1 MPILFILKARE
12 AIHAGMACQ
21 YDERSRISMISQ
33 SRHLSRSLGRSILIC
48 VCLLSVGHQALFQT
62 LASAEPVPWERL
74 TAGMH
79 VALWNP
85 IEVCPQVPSLLMLQV
100 DPERYRFSIHQFR
113 DEGLRAPIS
122 IHDWQ
127 QRTDAYVLFNAGLFR
142 EDYSYLGVLLKEGR
156 SLGSKKHHSWQGL
169 FAAEP
174 TDGKLRKA
182 RVLDLAFEGFTEDAP
197 LYREAAQSLML
208 FDRTGK
214 LRVRDSGKRAFQ
226 TVVAEDGQGAILVI
240 KTADVVSLHHLAD
253 CLHRQ
258 LPALQQAMAMDG
270 GASSDVIASPDL
282 LHAAQET
289 TSQAGWRSLLAGT
302 MGVHIPLPTVI
313 GISPRTPARGAP
325 AQDPSHSARGR

>member
-1 MPILFILKARE
+1 M
-12 AIHAGMACQ
+12 
-21 YDERSRISMISQ
+21 
-33 SRHLSRSLGRSILIC
+33 
-48 VCLLSVGHQALFQT
+48 
-62 LASAEPVPWERL
+62 LASNPQVPRSVRRLTFLCGCLIALCISGGLQVGPAATNEVPWERL
-74 TAGMH
+74 TTGMQ
-79 VALWNP
+79 VALWSP
-85 IEVCPQVPSLLMLQV
+85 IEACPQVPSLLMLHI
-100 DPERYRFSIHQFR
+100 DPERFRFSIYQFR
-113 DEGLRAPIS
+113 DEGLRAPLS

-174 TDGKLRKA
+174 TDGRLRKA
-182 RVLDLAFEGFTEDAP
+182 RVLDLAFDGFTEDAP
-197 LYREAAQSLML
+197 PYREAAQSLML

-226 TVVAEDGQGAILVI
+226 TVVAENGDGAILVI

-258 LPALQQAMAMDG
+258 IPSIQQAMVMDG

-289 TSQAGWRSLLAGT
+289 TSQSTWRSLLAGNI
-302 MGVHIPLPTVI
+302 GVHIPLPTVI
-313 GISPRTPARGAP
+313 GISPRTQARGT
-325 AQDPSHSARGR
+325 PSPDASASSHKR

>member
-1 MPILFILKARE
+1 MPPWPARHRRRPR
-12 AIHAGMACQ
+12 A
-21 YDERSRISMISQ
+21 SMITHQRDS
-33 SRHLSRSLGRSILIC
+33 SRLLHRLILVC
-48 VCLLSVGHQALFQT
+48 ACLLAVDLEGQFQAAP
-62 LASAEPVPWERL
+62 ASAEPVPWERL
-74 TAGMH
+74 TAGMQ

-85 IEVCPQVPSLLMLQV
+85 MDACPLVPSLLMLQI
-100 DPERYRFSIHQFR
+100 DPERYRFSIYQFR

-127 QRTDAYVLFNAGLFR
+127 RRTDAYVVFNAGLFR

-174 TDGKLRKA
+174 TDGRLRKA
-182 RVLDLAFEGFTEDAP
+182 RVLDLAFDGFTEDPP

-226 TVVAEDGQGAILVI
+226 TVVAEDGQGTIVVI
-240 KTADVVSLHHLAD
+240 KTVDVVSLHHLAD

-258 LPALQQAMAMDG
+258 VPALQQAMAMDG

-289 TSQAGWRSLLAGT
+289 SSQAGWRSMLTGNT
-302 MGVHIPLPTVI
+302 GVHIPLPTVI
-313 GISPRTPARGAP
+313 GISPRAPARGAVP
-325 AQDPSHSARGR
+325 HDPSPATRGR

>member
-1 MPILFILKARE
+1 MNE
-12 AIHAGMACQ
+12 
-21 YDERSRISMISQ
+21 
-33 SRHLSRSLGRSILIC
+33 
-48 VCLLSVGHQALFQT
+48 
-62 LASAEPVPWERL
+62 VPWERL
-74 TAGMH
+74 TTGMQ

-85 IEVCPQVPSLLMLQV
+85 IEVYQQVHTLLMLHI
-100 DPERYRFSIHQFR
+100 DPERFRFSIYQFR
-113 DEGLRAPIS
+113 DEGLRAPLS
-122 IHDWQ
+122 IHEWQ

-156 SLGSKKHHSWQGL
+156 SLGGKKHHSWQGL

-174 TDGKLRKA
+174 TDGRLRKA
-182 RVLDLAFEGFTEDAP
+182 RVLDLAFDGFAEETP

-226 TVVAEDGQGAILVI
+226 TVVAEEGEGAILVI
-240 KTADVVSLHHLAD
+240 KTVDIVSLHHLAD

-258 LPALQQAMAMDG
+258 LPSIQQAMAMDG

-282 LHAAQET
+282 LHATQAT
-289 TSQAGWRSLLAGT
+289 TTQTTWRSLLAGT

-313 GISPRTPARGAP
+313 GISPRTHARNAP
-325 AQDPSHSARGR
+325 SPDQSLSSRGR

>member
-1 MPILFILKARE
+1 MKERRSVMRGRCLKDR
-12 AIHAGMACQ
+12 
-21 YDERSRISMISQ
+21 RSVHR
-33 SRHLSRSLGRSILIC
+33 LKLLLG
-48 VCLLSVGHQALFQT
+48 CLLALCLSSGPQAD
-62 LASAEPVPWERL
+62 AAPPAGVPWERL
-74 TAGMH
+74 TTGMQ

-85 IEVCPQVPSLLMLQV
+85 IEACPQVPSLLMLHI
-100 DPERYRFSIHQFR
+100 DPERFRFSIYQYR
-113 DEGLRAPIS
+113 DEGLRAPLS

-156 SLGSKKHHSWQGL
+156 SLGTKKHHSWQGL

-174 TDGKLRKA
+174 TDGRLRKA
-182 RVLDLAFEGFTEDAP
+182 RVLDLAFDGFTEETP
-197 LYREAAQSLML
+197 PYREAAQSLML

-226 TVVAEDGQGAILVI
+226 TVVAEEGEGAILVI
-240 KTADVVSLHHLAD
+240 KTVDVVSLHHLAD

-258 LPALQQAMAMDG
+258 IPSIQQAMAMDG

-289 TSQAGWRSLLAGT
+289 TSQATWRSLLAGNI
-302 MGVHIPLPTVI
+302 GVHIPLPTVI
-313 GISPRTPARGAP
+313 GISPRTHPRTIPAPDAS
-325 AQDPSHSARGR
+325 PSSRGR

>member
-1 MPILFILKARE
+1 MIDRSPQTPRSARQLRVLC
-12 AIHAGMACQ
+12 G
-21 YDERSRISMISQ
+21 
-33 SRHLSRSLGRSILIC
+33 
-48 VCLLSVGHQALFQT
+48 CLLSLCIGEGLGT
-62 LASAEPVPWERL
+62 GPASAEQVPWERL

-79 VALWNP
+79 VALWHP
-85 IEVCPQVPSLLMLQV
+85 VEACPQVPALLMLQI
-100 DPERYRFSIHQFR
+100 DPERFRFSIYQFR
-113 DEGLRAPIS
+113 DEGLRAPLS

-156 SLGSKKHHSWQGL
+156 SLGGKKHHSWQGL

-182 RVLDLAFEGFTEDAP
+182 RVLDLAFDGFTENPP

-226 TVVAEDGQGAILVI
+226 TVVAEEGQGAILVI
-240 KTADVVSLHHLAD
+240 KTVDIVSLHHLAD

-258 LPALQQAMAMDG
+258 LPSLQQAMAMDG

-289 TSQAGWRSLLAGT
+289 TAQATWRSLLAGNI
-302 MGVHIPLPTVI
+302 GVHIPLPTVI
-313 GISPRTPARGAP
+313 GISPRTPARGTPAP
-325 AQDPSHSARGR
+325 DPSQPPRGR

>member
-1 MPILFILKARE
+1 MI
-12 AIHAGMACQ
+12 
-21 YDERSRISMISQ
+21 DRSPQ
-33 SRHLSRSLGRSILIC
+33 APRSVRQLRVLCG
-48 VCLLSVGHQALFQT
+48 CLLSLCIGGGLGAGA
-62 LASAEPVPWERL
+62 ASAEPVPWERL
-74 TAGMH
+74 TTGMH

-85 IEVCPQVPSLLMLQV
+85 VEACPQVPALLMLQV
-100 DPERYRFSIHQFR
+100 DPERFRFSIYQFR
-113 DEGLRAPIS
+113 DEGLRAPLS

-156 SLGSKKHHSWQGL
+156 SLGGKKHHSWQGL

-182 RVLDLAFEGFTEDAP
+182 RVLDLAFDGFTDNPP

-240 KTADVVSLHHLAD
+240 KTVDIVSLHHLAD

-258 LPALQQAMAMDG
+258 LPSLQQAMAMDG

-282 LHAAQET
+282 LHAVQET
-289 TSQAGWRSLLAGT
+289 TAQATWRQLLTGN

-313 GISPRTPARGAP
+313 GISPRTPARGTP
-325 AQDPSHSARGR
+325 TPDPSQSPRGR

>member
-1 MPILFILKARE
+1 MRGRRLIDRRTVDRLALLCGCLFILCLSSSPRAE
-12 AIHAGMACQ
+12 A
-21 YDERSRISMISQ
+21 
-33 SRHLSRSLGRSILIC
+33 
-48 VCLLSVGHQALFQT
+48 
-62 LASAEPVPWERL
+62 ASSTGVPWERL
-74 TAGMH
+74 TSGMQ
-79 VALWNP
+79 VALWSP
-85 IEVCPQVPSLLMLQV
+85 IEACPQVPSLLMLHI
-100 DPERYRFSIHQFR
+100 DPERFRFSIYQYR
-113 DEGLRAPIS
+113 DEGLRAPLS

-156 SLGSKKHHSWQGL
+156 SLGTRKHHSWQGL

-182 RVLDLAFEGFTEDAP
+182 RVLDLAFEGFAEEAP
-197 LYREAAQSLML
+197 MYREAAQSLML

-226 TVVAEDGQGAILVI
+226 TVVAEDGEGAILVI
-240 KTADVVSLHHLAD
+240 KTVDVVSLHHLAD

-258 LPALQQAMAMDG
+258 IPSIQQAMAMDG

-289 TSQAGWRSLLAGT
+289 TSQATWRSLLAGHI
-302 MGVHIPLPTVI
+302 GVHIPLPTVI
-313 GISPRTPARGAP
+313 GISPRTHPRST
-325 AQDPSHSARGR
+325 PSPEVLTSPRGR

>member
-1 MPILFILKARE
+1 MPPLSR
-12 AIHAGMACQ
+12 HH
-21 YDERSRISMISQ
+21 ERPRVSMIDHHRYTPQ
-33 SRHLSRSLGRSILIC
+33 ALHRLILIGAC
-48 VCLLSVGHQALFQT
+48 VLSLSHEGAFQAAT
-62 LASAEPVPWERL
+62 ALAQPVPWERL

-85 IEVCPQVPSLLMLQV
+85 LEACPQVPSLLMLQI

-156 SLGSKKHHSWQGL
+156 SLGTKKHHSWQGL

-174 TDGKLRKA
+174 TDGTLKKA
-182 RVLDLAFEGFTEDAP
+182 RVLDLAFEGFTEERP
-197 LYREAAQSLML
+197 VYREAAQSLML

-226 TVVAEDGQGAILVI
+226 TVVAEDGQGSILVI
-240 KTADVVSLHHLAD
+240 KTVDVVSLHHLAD

-258 LPALQQAMAMDG
+258 LPTLQQAMAMDG
-270 GASSDVIASPDL
+270 GASSDVVASPDL
-282 LHAAQET
+282 LHAVQET

-302 MGVHIPLPTVI
+302 TGVHIPLPTVI

-325 AQDPSHSARGR
+325 ASASSPSTHGR

>member
-1 MPILFILKARE
+1 MMDHRRSGPPTLHRWE
-12 AIHAGMACQ
+12 HALCG
-21 YDERSRISMISQ
+21 
-33 SRHLSRSLGRSILIC
+33 
-48 VCLLSVGHQALFQT
+48 CLLIIGLYGVVTARP
-62 LASAEPVPWERL
+62 AEAESLPWERL
-74 TAGMH
+74 TTGMQ

-85 IEVCPQVPSLLMLQV
+85 IDTCPQVPALLMLQV
-100 DPERYRFSIHQFR
+100 DPERFRFSIHQYR

-127 QRTDAYVLFNAGLFR
+127 QRTDAYVMFNAGLFR

-156 SLGSKKHHSWQGL
+156 SLGGKKHHSWQGL

-174 TDGKLRKA
+174 VDGSLRKA
-182 RVLDLAFEGFTEDAP
+182 RVFDLAFEAFTEDPP

-240 KTADVVSLHHLAD
+240 KTVDIVSLHHLAD

-258 LPALQQAMAMDG
+258 LPSLRQAMAMDG
-270 GASSDVIASPDL
+270 GASSDVIASQDL

-289 TSQAGWRSLLAGT
+289 AAQAGWRALLAGNT
-302 MGVHIPLPTVI
+302 GVHIPLPTVI
-313 GISPRTPARGAP
+313 GISPRT
-325 AQDPSHSARGR
+325 SARTGALSESSQAPRKP

>member
-1 MPILFILKARE
+1 MVNSSPRTP
-12 AIHAGMACQ
+12 
-21 YDERSRISMISQ
+21 RSMRRLRFVRRWVITF
-33 SRHLSRSLGRSILIC
+33 
-48 VCLLSVGHQALFQT
+48 CLLGIPGPG
-62 LASAEPVPWERL
+62 SAAMNEVPWERL
-74 TAGMH
+74 TTGMQ

-85 IEVCPQVPSLLMLQV
+85 IEVCPQVPTLLMLHI
-100 DPERYRFSIHQFR
+100 DPERFRFSIYQFR
-113 DEGLRAPIS
+113 DEGLRAPLS
-122 IHDWQ
+122 IHDWR

-156 SLGSKKHHSWQGL
+156 SLGGKKHHSWQGL

-174 TDGKLRKA
+174 TDGRLRKA
-182 RVLDLAFEGFTEDAP
+182 RVLDLAFDGFAEETP

-226 TVVAEDGQGAILVI
+226 TVVAEEGEGAILVI
-240 KTADVVSLHHLAD
+240 KTVDIVSLHHLAD

-258 LPALQQAMAMDG
+258 LPSIQQAMAMDG

-282 LHAAQET
+282 LHAT
-289 TSQAGWRSLLAGT
+289 QATPTQATWRSLLAGT

-313 GISPRTPARGAP
+313 GVSPRTQARKASSP
-325 AQDPSHSARGR
+325 DQSLSSRGR

>member
-1 MPILFILKARE
+1 MNDHRPRTAQSNHRGGTGYSCLVTLWLLMMCPIQA
-12 AIHAGMACQ
+12 AAA
-21 YDERSRISMISQ
+21 D
-33 SRHLSRSLGRSILIC
+33 SI
-48 VCLLSVGHQALFQT
+48 
-62 LASAEPVPWERL
+62 PWERL
-74 TAGMH
+74 TTGMQ

-85 IEVCPQVPSLLMLQV
+85 TDTCPEVPALLMLQV
-100 DPERYRFSIHQFR
+100 DPERFRFSVHQFR
-113 DEGLRAPIS
+113 DEGLRSPIS

-127 QRTDAYVLFNAGLFR
+127 QRTDAYVMFNAGLFR

-156 SLGSKKHHSWQGL
+156 SLGGKKHHSWQGL

-182 RVLDLAFEGFTEDAP
+182 RVFDLAFEAFSEDPP

-226 TVVAEDGQGAILVI
+226 TVVAEDGHGAILVI
-240 KTADVVSLHHLAD
+240 KTVDIVSLHHLAD

-258 LPALQQAMAMDG
+258 LPSLQQAMAMDG
-270 GASSDVIASPDL
+270 GASSDVIASQDL

-289 TSQAGWRSLLAGT
+289 ASQATWRSLLAGST
-302 MGVHIPLPTVI
+302 GVHIPLPTVI
-313 GISPRTPARGAP
+313 GISPRTPMRGGTSSES
-325 AQDPSHSARGR
+325 SHPPHKP

>member
-1 MPILFILKARE
+1 
-12 AIHAGMACQ
+12 
-21 YDERSRISMISQ
+21 MIE
-33 SRHLSRSLGRSILIC
+33 LSRYSPGSLRRFMLLC
-48 VCLLSVGHQALFQT
+48 ACLLSVCHEEVF
-62 LASAEPVPWERL
+62 LAASAVAEPVRWERL

-79 VALWNP
+79 VALWSP
-85 IEVCPQVPSLLMLQV
+85 LEACPEVPSLLMLQI
-100 DPERYRFSIHQFR
+100 DPERYRFSVYQFR
-113 DEGLRAPIS
+113 DEGLRVPLS

-142 EDYSYLGVLLKEGR
+142 EDYSYLGVLFKEGR
-156 SLGSKKHHSWQGL
+156 SLGTKKHHSWQGL

-174 TDGKLRKA
+174 TDGTLKKA
-182 RVLDLAFEGFTEDAP
+182 RVLDLAYERFTEDPP

-226 TVVAEDGQGAILVI
+226 TVVAEDGQGTILVV
-240 KTADVVSLHHLAD
+240 KTVDVVSLHHLAD

-258 LPALQQAMAMDG
+258 LPTLQQAMAMDG

-282 LHAAQET
+282 LHAARET

-302 MGVHIPLPTVI
+302 TGVHIPLPTVI
-313 GISPRTPARGAP
+313 GISPRTPGRGAP
-325 AQDPSHSARGR
+325 APGASQSTHGR

>member
-1 MPILFILKARE
+1 MRDHSPQ
-12 AIHAGMACQ
+12 G
-21 YDERSRISMISQ
+21 
-33 SRHLSRSLGRSILIC
+33 SRSVPRMKGLCAFLI
-48 VCLLSVGHQALFQT
+48 T
-62 LASAEPVPWERL
+62 LCISGGPWVVSAAATEVPWERL
-74 TAGMH
+74 TTGMQ
-79 VALWNP
+79 VAFWSP
-85 IEVCPQVPSLLMLQV
+85 SEACPQVPSLLMLHI
-100 DPERYRFSIHQFR
+100 DPERFRFSIYQFR
-113 DEGLRAPIS
+113 DEGLRAPLS

-156 SLGSKKHHSWQGL
+156 SLGGKKHHSWQGL

-182 RVLDLAFEGFTEDAP
+182 RVLDLAFDGFTEDAP

-226 TVVAEDGQGAILVI
+226 TVVAEDGDGAILVI
-240 KTADVVSLHHLAD
+240 KAVDVVSLHHLAD

-258 LPALQQAMAMDG
+258 IPSIQQAMAMDG

-289 TSQAGWRSLLAGT
+289 TSQATWRSLLAGT

-313 GISPRTPARGAP
+313 GISPRAHSRTLSAP
-325 AQDPSHSARGR
+325 DASGLPRGR